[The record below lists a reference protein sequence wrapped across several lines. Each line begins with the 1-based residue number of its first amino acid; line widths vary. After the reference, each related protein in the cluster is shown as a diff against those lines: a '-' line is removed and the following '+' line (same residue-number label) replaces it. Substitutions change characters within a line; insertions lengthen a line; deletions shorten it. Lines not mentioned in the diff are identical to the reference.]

1 MLLQLIP
8 VNYDVVDDV
17 TLVVVVVEVN
27 IGYVV
32 AYVWYIVLGS
42 GLIIIR
48 CMFEFAIGFNH

>member
-1 MLLQLIP
+1 MLVEVGFVEVI
-8 VNYDVVDDV
+8 VVV
-17 TLVVVVVEVN
+17 VVVVVEVN

-32 AYVWYIVLGS
+32 AYVWDIFLGS